1 MLADESIRVVVVED
15 SEAFLLRLRAALSE
29 LPVQVVG
36 SAANTA
42 DAIAVI
48 DRTRPDLILLDVF
61 LTASSGVDVLR
72 HLGKIGS
79 TARTLVMTSEQAE
92 ELKSACL
99 ALGAYGFFDKTSLV
113 LSIEAQV
120 SGLRAELAETQNRRG
135 ESLTDKELLS
145 GN

>member
-1 MLADESIRVVVVED
+1 MLADESVRVVVVED

-48 DRTRPDLILLDVF
+48 DRTQPDLVLLDVF
-61 LTASSGVDVLR
+61 LRASSGVEVLR
-72 HLGKIGS
+72 HLGNVGS
-79 TARTLVMTSEQAE
+79 KARTLVMTSEQAE

-99 ALGAYGFFDKTSLV
+99 ALGAYGFFDKASLV
-113 LSIEAQV
+113 LSLEAQV
-120 SGLRAELAETQNRRG
+120 SGLITDLAKMQNG
-135 ESLTDKELLS
+135 AADL
-145 GN
+145 

>member
-29 LPVQVVG
+29 LPVQIVG

-42 DAIAVI
+42 DAIAII
-48 DRTRPDLILLDVF
+48 DRTQPDLVLLDIF
-61 LTASSGVDVLR
+61 LRASSGVEVLR

-99 ALGAYGFFDKTSLV
+99 ALGAYGFFDKASLV
-113 LSIEAQV
+113 LSLEAQV
-120 SGLRAELAETQNRRG
+120 SGLRTELAEIQNRR
-135 ESLTDKELLS
+135 EDL
-145 GN
+145 

>member
-1 MLADESIRVVVVED
+1 MLADESLRVVVVED

-48 DRTRPDLILLDVF
+48 DRTQPDLVLLDVF
-61 LTASSGVDVLR
+61 LRASSGVDVLR
-72 HLGKIGS
+72 HLDKAGS
-79 TARTLVMTSEQAE
+79 KARTLVMTSEQEE

-99 ALGAYGFFDKTSLV
+99 ALGAYGFFDKASLV
-113 LSIEAQV
+113 LS
-120 SGLRAELAETQNRRG
+120 LETQVTELMADLAKVRDRR
-135 ESLTDKELLS
+135 
-145 GN
+145 